1 RDSEIK
7 WAKDFLH
14 DLGMSSFSPVA
25 FNTGSGD
32 RWKTKRWPMES
43 FLELGL
49 MLREDAGGRILL
61 VGGPI
66 EDEANS
72 LLATERPDLFVYPG
86 VLELRRF
93 IALLSR
99 TRLIVTADTMALH
112 IGLGLQVPTVAL
124 FGSTSAPEIEA
135 AGPLEKVVSPVDCIC
150 CYLKECD
157 KQPFCMDVL
166 TPEMVA
172 KRIEEANWLT
182 QPSMKD

>member
-1 RDSEIK
+1 
-7 WAKDFLH
+7 
-14 DLGMSSFSPVA
+14 
-25 FNTGSGD
+25 
-32 RWKTKRWPMES
+32 
-43 FLELGL
+43 
-49 MLREDAGGRILL
+49 
-61 VGGPI
+61 
-66 EDEANS
+66 
-72 LLATERPDLFVYPG
+72 
-86 VLELRRF
+86 
-93 IALLSR
+93 
-99 TRLIVTADTMALH
+99 
-112 IGLGLQVPTVAL
+112 VPTVAL